1 MVFFI
6 SFTIF
11 FFVLFQVEFCFG
23 LFLFLNGVYIMAFV
37 SGGAVRACMMC
48 IHAYFNIW
56 CDARDGWRIF
66 IKRRTAVKKIES
78 LPEATSDQLAQL
90 DDVCAICYQNMGS
103 AKITKCNHYFHGV
116 CLRKWLYVQVTIV
129 F

>member
-1 MVFFI
+1 
-6 SFTIF
+6 
-11 FFVLFQVEFCFG
+11 
-23 LFLFLNGVYIMAFV
+23 MAFV
-37 SGGAVRACMMC
+37 SGGAVRASMMC

-56 CDARDGWRIF
+56 CDARDGWRVF

-78 LPEATSDQLAQL
+78 LPEATSDQLEEL

-116 CLRKWLYVQVTIV
+116 CLRKWLYVQVTNNLLLFLMIKCI
-129 F
+129 

>member
-1 MVFFI
+1 
-6 SFTIF
+6 
-11 FFVLFQVEFCFG
+11 
-23 LFLFLNGVYIMAFV
+23 MAFV
-37 SGGAVRACMMC
+37 SGGAVRASMMC

-56 CDARDGWRIF
+56 CDARDGWRVF

-78 LPEATSDQLAQL
+78 LPEATSTQLAEL

-116 CLRKWLYVQVTIV
+116 CLRKWLYVQVTGYYLSTMNILYKILIISSTPIT
-129 F
+129 FLGGGNYT